1 MPDTTVCQA
10 LFKVLKVEQGIKQTV
25 IKMCYNIFIQSTWG

>member
-10 LFKVLKVEQGIKQTV
+10 LFQVLKLEQGIKQTV
-25 IKMCYNIFIQSTWG
+25 IKMCSNIFIQMTWR